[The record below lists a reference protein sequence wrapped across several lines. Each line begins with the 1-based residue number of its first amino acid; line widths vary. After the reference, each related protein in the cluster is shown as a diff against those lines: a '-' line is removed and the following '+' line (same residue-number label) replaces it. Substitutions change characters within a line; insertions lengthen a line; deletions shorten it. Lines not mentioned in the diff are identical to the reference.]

1 MPGRPFE
8 KGNTMGNR
16 FSTTNQPRKK
26 NGRKPKLYKQ
36 LKELIGKSVGYEL
49 EQEDFNNIIRCLME
63 SDLETLEKLIKVKD
77 PKTGQDKLNP
87 KVPMW
92 VANIVTAMNTDVRYG
107 RTDTLEMLLER
118 VFGKAVQPV
127 QGDILTHQKA
137 DEMTEVE
144 LEAEIA
150 SIDAKLK

>member
-49 EQEDFNNIIRCLME
+49 
-63 SDLETLEKLIKVKD
+63 
-77 PKTGQDKLNP
+77 
-87 KVPMW
+87 
-92 VANIVTAMNTDVRYG
+92 
-107 RTDTLEMLLER
+107 
-118 VFGKAVQPV
+118 
-127 QGDILTHQKA
+127 
-137 DEMTEVE
+137 
-144 LEAEIA
+144 
-150 SIDAKLK
+150 

>member
-1 MPGRPFE
+1 
-8 KGNTMGNR
+8 
-16 FSTTNQPRKK
+16 
-26 NGRKPKLYKQ
+26 
-36 LKELIGKSVGYEL
+36 
-49 EQEDFNNIIRCLME
+49 ME

-137 DEMTEVE
+137 DEMTEDE